1 MEMVKRFQ
9 VWSIEL
15 NPTVGHEIGKIRPCV
30 IISPDEANKYLK
42 TVTVIPLTS
51 TLKNYPTRVNCK
63 FKVKQGQLA
72 IDQIRAVDNIRL
84 IEKLGVLQEDT
95 CKLLCHTIEMMFRY

>member
-1 MEMVKRFQ
+1 MEMVKRFE

-15 NPTVGHEIGKIRPCV
+15 NPTIGHEMSKIRPCV
-30 IISPDEANKYLK
+30 IISPDEANKFLK

-51 TLKNYPTRVNCK
+51 TLKNYPTRVHCK
-63 FKVKQGQLA
+63 FKGKQGQLA
-72 IDQIRAVDNIRL
+72 IDQIRAIDSIRL

-95 CKLLCHTIEMMFRY
+95 CRLLCHTIEIMFRY